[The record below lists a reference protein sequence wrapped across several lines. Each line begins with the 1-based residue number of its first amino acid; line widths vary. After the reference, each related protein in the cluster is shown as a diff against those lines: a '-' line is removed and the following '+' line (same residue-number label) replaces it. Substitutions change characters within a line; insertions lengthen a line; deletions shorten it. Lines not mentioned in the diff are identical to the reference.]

1 MSPASH
7 FFFVQKQKNSE
18 ETKSVRKYR
27 EEARRPNFQS
37 SQKNSQTVF
46 RQSDS
51 RIFFRFLL
59 HARIHATNAISQ
71 ATHATN
77 AISHVTN
84 AIHVILHATN
94 ETNAISHITTSCN
107 IASRKVGNGR
117 ESKGTSEREEGGGME
132 GGWDLLA
139 GYASLSSP
147 SLSPPLS
154 PPPSLKRRRSS
165 LIDADDGP
173 R

>member
-1 MSPASH
+1 MAVVNESRFSFLFCA
-7 FFFVQKQKNSE
+7 KTKNSE
-18 ETKSVRKYR
+18 ETKSVHKCC

-37 SQKNSQTVF
+37 RQKNSQTVF

-51 RIFFRFLL
+51 RIFLRFLL

-84 AIHVILHATN
+84 AINVILHATN
-94 ETNAISHITTSCN
+94 ETNVISHITTSRN
-107 IASRKVGNGR
+107 IASRKVGTAR

-132 GGWDLLA
+132 GG
-139 GYASLSSP
+139 
-147 SLSPPLS
+147 
-154 PPPSLKRRRSS
+154 
-165 LIDADDGP
+165 
-173 R
+173 